1 MKNKKIE
8 FEKLKNK
15 LKKLFFKR
23 LIQVESFNNSI
34 NLIKNV
40 PSEENNEKTF
50 DKVVANTKDK
60 SFIVVKNIKNENFEP
75 KNIEKINNIITYSS
89 ISSKSDKKQP
99 LKLEYDKKNA
109 KNIGYNQKNIEKHQ
123 LDKISL
129 EPNKSES
136 SSSKFI
142 LNKNINNSKNT
153 NKTFELFKNYNIKLI
168 TKPEQIKNLN
178 IQNIYNQE
186 FEIDEKKITI
196 PSKEQ
201 LKKLQKN
208 VKLNKADL
216 KKGNNVQLNKTVIEK
231 GNNVQLNKTVI
242 EKGNNVKLNKNK
254 IESQR
259 SNIQKI
265 ENHTSYVNKNNLISN
280 KQIQNKNYVINF
292 SKFNPTNIEK
302 NKIIYA
308 LPAYQEG
315 TGGPTTTESIGK
327 IHKGEVIL
335 SQKESKSFSER
346 LMKNTPNTNLSIN
359 KPTSTLESDSEQS
372 KNKMEIEEGYNPD
385 KPLIPM
391 NEITKSEVSNKISVK
406 ETDELY
412 KPDLLIKEKID
423 APLFTSSAIKKQ
435 SPPEWRTTVG

>member
-60 SFIVVKNIKNENFEP
+60 SFIVVKNIKNENFQP

-89 ISSKSDKKQP
+89 ISSKSEKKQP

-178 IQNIYNQE
+178 IENIYNQE

-196 PSKEQ
+196 PSKDQ
-201 LKKLQKN
+201 LKKLQQN

-216 KKGNNVQLNKTVIEK
+216 K
-231 GNNVQLNKTVI
+231 
-242 EKGNNVKLNKNK
+242 KGNNVKLNKNK

-315 TGGPTTTESIGK
+315 TGGPTTNESIGK

-335 SQKESKSFSER
+335 SQKESQSFSER

-406 ETDELY
+406 ETNELY

>member
-40 PSEENNEKTF
+40 PLEENNEKTF

-60 SFIVVKNIKNENFEP
+60 PFNVIKNIKNENFEP

-99 LKLEYDKKNA
+99 LKLEYNKKNA
-109 KNIGYNQKNIEKHQ
+109 KNIGYNQKNIEKYQ

-129 EPNKSES
+129 EANKSES

-178 IQNIYNQE
+178 IENIYNQE

-196 PSKEQ
+196 PSKDQ
-201 LKKLQKN
+201 LKKLQQN

-216 KKGNNVQLNKTVIEK
+216 K
-231 GNNVQLNKTVI
+231 
-242 EKGNNVKLNKNK
+242 KGNNVKLNKNK

-259 SNIQKI
+259 SNIKKI

-315 TGGPTTTESIGK
+315 TGGTTTTESIGK

-335 SQKESKSFSER
+335 SQKESQSFSER

-359 KPTSTLESDSEQS
+359 KPTSTLESDSEQY

-391 NEITKSEVSNKISVK
+391 NEITKIEAANKISAK
-406 ETDELY
+406 ENNELY

-423 APLFTSSAIKKQ
+423 APLFTSSVIKKQ

>member
-153 NKTFELFKNYNIKLI
+153 NKKFELFKNYNIKLI

-178 IQNIYNQE
+178 IENIYNQE

-196 PSKEQ
+196 PSKDQ
-201 LKKLQKN
+201 LKKLQQN

-216 KKGNNVQLNKTVIEK
+216 KKGNNAQLNKADIEK
-231 GNNVQLNKTVI
+231 S
-242 EKGNNVKLNKNK
+242 NNVKLNKNQ
-254 IESQR
+254 IQSQR
-259 SNIQKI
+259 SNIKKI
-265 ENHTSYVNKNNLISN
+265 QNHISYVNKNNLISN
-280 KQIQNKNYVINF
+280 KQIQNKNYLINF

-335 SQKESKSFSER
+335 SQKESQSFSER

-406 ETDELY
+406 ETNELY

-435 SPPEWRTTVG
+435 SPPEWRTTIG